1 MMDFS
6 MKTEDHNQK
15 DNQQKSSGSSED
27 QQKGVGKNRGSI
39 LNKLI
44 FFICCSVIGFVGINF
59 IACNFMVPG
68 TINKANVKGELKN
81 PPPLDCKESERR
93 GYETLLTILT
103 TVIALRTKLE
113 D

>member
-1 MMDFS
+1 
-6 MKTEDHNQK
+6 MKEEDLNQK
-15 DNQQKSSGSSED
+15 DNQLKSSGSSED
-27 QQKGVGKNRGSI
+27 QQEEVRKKGSI

-44 FFICCSVIGFVGINF
+44 FIVCCSIIGFVGVNF

-68 TINKANVKGELKN
+68 TISRANVLGGLKN

-103 TVIALRTKLE
+103 TVIALRTKVEE

>member
-1 MMDFS
+1 
-6 MKTEDHNQK
+6 MKEEDLKQK
-15 DNQQKSSGSSED
+15 DSSQKLSDSSDDLPKE
-27 QQKGVGKNRGSI
+27 VGKKHGSI

-44 FFICCSVIGFVGINF
+44 FIVCCSIIGFVGVNF
-59 IACNFMVPG
+59 VACNFMVPG

-103 TVIALRTKLE
+103 TVIALRTQL

>member
-1 MMDFS
+1 MPEES
-6 MKTEDHNQK
+6 HQEN
-15 DNQQKSSGSSED
+15 NSQKSSDSSED
-27 QQKGVGKNRGSI
+27 QQKEVGKKHGSL

-44 FFICCSVIGFVGINF
+44 FIICCSVVGFVGMNF
-59 IACNFMVPG
+59 VACNFMLPG
-68 TINKANVKGELKN
+68 SMNEANAKGELEN

-103 TVIALRTKLE
+103 TVIALRTKVE

>member
-1 MMDFS
+1 
-6 MKTEDHNQK
+6 MKEEDLNQK
-15 DNQQKSSGSSED
+15 DNQQKSSDLSED
-27 QQKGVGKNRGSI
+27 LPDVVEKKHGSI

-44 FFICCSVIGFVGINF
+44 IAVCVATIGFVGMNF
-59 IACNFMVPG
+59 VSCNFMLPG
-68 TINKANVKGELKN
+68 SMNAANLKGNLKN

-103 TVIALRTKLE
+103 TVIALRTKVE

>member
-1 MMDFS
+1 
-6 MKTEDHNQK
+6 MKTDDHNQK

-27 QQKGVGKNRGSI
+27 LQREVGKKGSI

-44 FFICCSVIGFVGINF
+44 FLICCSIVGFVGINF
-59 IACNFMVPG
+59 VACNFMVPG
-68 TINKANVKGELKN
+68 TINKANVLGGLKN

-103 TVIALRTKLE
+103 TVIALRTKVE
-113 D
+113 DD

>member
-1 MMDFS
+1 
-6 MKTEDHNQK
+6 MKEEGRTQK
-15 DNQQKSSGSSED
+15 DNQQKSSDSSED
-27 QQKGVGKNRGSI
+27 QQNVVGRKHGSF

-44 FFICCSVIGFVGINF
+44 FIICCAVIGFVGLNF
-59 IACNFMVPG
+59 VACNFMVPG
-68 TINKANVKGELKN
+68 TISRANVLGGLKN

-103 TVIALRTKLE
+103 TVIALRTKVE

>member
-1 MMDFS
+1 
-6 MKTEDHNQK
+6 MKDKDLNQK

-27 QQKGVGKNRGSI
+27 LPNVVGKKHGSL

-44 FFICCSVIGFVGINF
+44 FIICCSVISFVGLNF

-68 TINKANVKGELKN
+68 TISRANVLGGLKN

-103 TVIALRTKLE
+103 TVIALRTRVE
-113 D
+113 DSD

>member
-1 MMDFS
+1 MPEES
-6 MKTEDHNQK
+6 HQK
-15 DNQQKSSGSSED
+15 NNSQKSSDSSED
-27 QQKGVGKNRGSI
+27 LPKEVEKKHGSL

-44 FFICCSVIGFVGINF
+44 FIICCAVIVFVGVNF
-59 IACNFMVPG
+59 ISCNFMLPG
-68 TINKANVKGELKN
+68 SMNQANVKGDLKN

-103 TVIALRTKLE
+103 TVIALRTKVE

>member
-1 MMDFS
+1 
-6 MKTEDHNQK
+6 MKEEDPNQE
-15 DNQQKSSGSSED
+15 DNFLKLSGSSED
-27 QQKGVGKNRGSI
+27 LPNVVGKKHGSL

-44 FFICCSVIGFVGINF
+44 FIICCSVIVFVGVNF
-59 IACNFMVPG
+59 ISCNFMLPG
-68 TINKANVKGELKN
+68 SMNQANANGKLKN

>member
-1 MMDFS
+1 MPEES
-6 MKTEDHNQK
+6 HQK
-15 DNQQKSSGSSED
+15 NNSQKSSDSSED
-27 QQKGVGKNRGSI
+27 LPKEVGKKHGSL

-44 FFICCSVIGFVGINF
+44 FIICCAVILFVGVNF
-59 IACNFMVPG
+59 ISCNFMLPG
-68 TINKANVKGELKN
+68 SMNQANANGKLKN

-103 TVIALRTKLE
+103 TVIALRTKVE

>member
-1 MMDFS
+1 
-6 MKTEDHNQK
+6 MKEEDLNQK
-15 DNQQKSSGSSED
+15 DNQQKSSDSSED
-27 QQKGVGKNRGSI
+27 QQKEVGKKGSI

-44 FFICCSVIGFVGINF
+44 FIVCCAVIVFVGVNF
-59 IACNFMVPG
+59 VSCNFMLPG
-68 TINKANVKGELKN
+68 TINSANVKGDLKN

-103 TVIALRTKLE
+103 TVIALRTKVE

>member
-1 MMDFS
+1 
-6 MKTEDHNQK
+6 MKEEDLNQK

-27 QQKGVGKNRGSI
+27 QQEEVRKKGSI

-44 FFICCSVIGFVGINF
+44 FIVCCSIIGFVGVNF

-68 TINKANVKGELKN
+68 TISRANVLGGLKN

-103 TVIALRTKLE
+103 TVIALRTKVE

>member
-1 MMDFS
+1 
-6 MKTEDHNQK
+6 MKEEDLNQK
-15 DNQQKSSGSSED
+15 DNSQKSSDLSED
-27 QQKGVGKNRGSI
+27 LPRGVGKKHGSL

-44 FFICCSVIGFVGINF
+44 FIICCAVIGFVGINF
-59 IACNFMVPG
+59 VACNFMVPG

-103 TVIALRTKLE
+103 TVIALRTRVE
-113 D
+113 DSD

>member
-1 MMDFS
+1 
-6 MKTEDHNQK
+6 MKLN
-15 DNQQKSSGSSED
+15 
-27 QQKGVGKNRGSI
+27 

-44 FFICCSVIGFVGINF
+44 FIVCVSAVGFVGLNF
-59 IACNFMVPG
+59 IACNFMIPG
-68 TINKANVKGELKN
+68 SIISANVLGGLIN

-93 GYETLLTILT
+93 GYETLLAILT